1 MNLAQFIETYQ
12 DAITRAV
19 LRTYPPVY
27 TARNRDE
34 WGFDLSRLRR
44 RPLGA
49 QGDAIRAVAVS
60 LGRHRG
66 TNLVGE
72 MGTGKTT
79 IAAAA
84 AYLAGFKSVLVL
96 CPPHLVRKWQRE
108 IVATIPFSRTAIVT
122 NVSDLGG
129 LRRSEDSPLFV
140 VLSRE
145 RAKLSYRWLPAIVER
160 LAISNGKVVR
170 GGVGELLRHLCC
182 PACFAEIVDDERV
195 PLTLEDLARK
205 KRRCLEC
212 GGPLWQA
219 DRSGPRRF
227 PLADYVARRMPGFFD
242 LLIVDEQHEYK
253 ARGSAQ
259 GLAAGTLAEACSRT
273 LTLTGTLM
281 GGYAST
287 LFHLLWRFS
296 PAVREE
302 FTHSDESRWVARY
315 GIVERITKKGG
326 DDDAYEDGRV
336 SRRRG
341 YRTRIVEKPGV
352 SPAVLFHLIGNT
364 AFLRLTDVAADL
376 SEYCEEIRLIGLD
389 DGSDR
394 GQPSQC
400 AYYHQLADELHAA
413 VVRALAA
420 GSKRLLAAYLQSLLA
435 YPDACTKGETVLD
448 ARDGEVIAS
457 VPPLPEDRLYP
468 KEQALVD
475 LVREERRHGRRALV
489 FITHTASRDISPRLE
504 SVLRAAGYQV
514 ATLKSDTTSAD
525 RREEWVARAVKQGL
539 DVLLVHPR
547 LVQTGLDLVDFP
559 TIVWYEVE
567 YSVYTMRQASR
578 RSWRI
583 GQKQPVQVIYF
594 AYSGTLQ
601 AQALAL
607 VARKLKASL
616 AVEGEL
622 VEDGLAGHGDEGED
636 ILLALA
642 RSLTQQ
648 VEASEDS
655 LEGLFAEVRNA
666 EADLEAGLRPGDFAP
681 EAVGFERE
689 EAEVPGGPEPDL
701 DSGFDLPLFTA
712 PRTSVNG
719 NGHAPGGDGKA
730 EFELAGATQGQ
741 QLRLL

>member
-1 MNLAQFIETYQ
+1 VFETTERTFHDNQSPRLPPMNLAQFIETYQ
-12 DAITRAV
+12 DAITQAV

-34 WGFDLSRLRR
+34 WGLNLRRLRR

-60 LGRHRG
+60 LRRHRG

-79 IAAAA
+79 IGAAA
-84 AYLAGFKSVLVL
+84 AYLAGYTSVLVL

-108 IVATIPFSRTAIVT
+108 IVATVPLAKTAIVT
-122 NVSDLGG
+122 SISDLDR
-129 LRRSEDSPLFV
+129 LRRPEGAPLFV
-140 VLSRE
+140 IMSRE
-145 RAKLSYRWLPAIVER
+145 RAKPSYRWLPAVIER
-160 LAISNGKVVR
+160 LAVRDGRLVR
-170 GGVGELLRHLCC
+170 GEDSEPLRRLGC
-182 PACFAEIVDDERV
+182 PACFAEIADDEGV
-195 PLTLEDLARK
+195 PLSGEDMTRK
-205 KRRCLEC
+205 KRRCLDC

-227 PLADYVARRMPGFFD
+227 PLADCVARRMTRFFE

-259 GLAAGTLAEACSRT
+259 GLAAGTLAEACGRT

-296 PAVREE
+296 PAVRDE
-302 FTHSDESRWVARY
+302 FTYRDEPHWVARY

-341 YRTRIVEKPGV
+341 YRTRVVEKPGV

-364 AFLRLTDVAADL
+364 AFLRLADVAAGLPEYREEVSLIELDAG
-376 SEYCEEIRLIGLD
+376 SERD
-389 DGSDR
+389 K
-394 GQPSQC
+394 PSQSS
-400 AYYHQLADELHAA
+400 YYHQLADELHAA

-435 YPDACTKGETVLD
+435 YPDGCTKGETVLD
-448 ARDGEVIAS
+448 ARDGEVIAA
-457 VPPLPEDRLYP
+457 VPPLPEDHLYP

-475 LVREERRHGRRALV
+475 LVGEERRQGRRVLV
-489 FITHTASRDISPRLE
+489 YITHTASRDISPRLE
-504 SVLRAAGYQV
+504 SVLRDAAYRV
-514 ATLKSDTTSAD
+514 TTLKSDTISAD

-559 TIVWYEVE
+559 TIVWY
-567 YSVYTMRQASR
+567 
-578 RSWRI
+578 
-583 GQKQPVQVIYF
+583 G
-594 AYSGTLQ
+594 
-601 AQALAL
+601 
-607 VARKLKASL
+607 
-616 AVEGEL
+616 
-622 VEDGLAGHGDEGED
+622 
-636 ILLALA
+636 
-642 RSLTQQ
+642 
-648 VEASEDS
+648 
-655 LEGLFAEVRNA
+655 
-666 EADLEAGLRPGDFAP
+666 
-681 EAVGFERE
+681 
-689 EAEVPGGPEPDL
+689 
-701 DSGFDLPLFTA
+701 A
-712 PRTSVNG
+712 PR
-719 NGHAPGGDGKA
+719 HAA
-730 EFELAGATQGQ
+730 
-741 QLRLL
+741 

>member
-1 MNLAQFIETYQ
+1 MNLAEFIETYQ

-19 LRTYPPVY
+19 LRTYPPIY
-27 TARNRDE
+27 TARNRND
-34 WGFDLSRLRR
+34 WAFDLRRLRR

-60 LGRHRG
+60 LLRHRG

-108 IVATIPFSRTAIVT
+108 IVATVPFARTAIVT
-122 NVSDLGG
+122 RVSDLGR
-129 LRRSEDSPLFV
+129 LRRSEDAPLFV
-140 VLSRE
+140 ILSRE
-145 RAKLSYRWLPAIVER
+145 RAKLSYRWLPAVARRIAVSEGA
-160 LAISNGKVVR
+160 LVCSED
-170 GGVGELLRHLCC
+170 GEPMRRTCC
-182 PACFAEIVDDERV
+182 PACFAETVDDEGV
-195 PLTLEDLARK
+195 PLTLDELTRK
-205 KRRCLEC
+205 KRRCLQC
-212 GGPLWQA
+212 GSPLWQA

-259 GLAAGTLAEACSRT
+259 GLAAGTLAEACDST

-281 GGYAST
+281 GGYSST

-302 FTHSDESRWVARY
+302 FTYRDEPRWVARY
-315 GIVERITKKGG
+315 GIVERITRKGG

-341 YRTRIVEKPGV
+341 YRTRLVEKPGV

-364 AFLRLTDVAADL
+364 AFLRLADVAAGL
-376 SEYCEEIRLIGLD
+376 PEYREEVRLIALD
-389 DGSDR
+389 GGANR
-394 GQPSQC
+394 NEPSQS
-400 AYYHQLADELHAA
+400 AHYRLLADELHAA

-420 GSKRLLAAYLQSLLA
+420 GSKRLLAAYLQCLLA
-435 YPDACTKGETVLD
+435 YPDSCTNGETVLD
-448 ARDGEVIAS
+448 ARDGEVIAA
-457 VPPLPEDRLYP
+457 VPPLPEERLYP

-475 LVREERRHGRRALV
+475 LMREERRQGRRVLV
-489 FITHTASRDISPRLE
+489 YITHTASRDISPRLE
-504 SVLRAAGYQV
+504 RVLTDAGYRV
-514 ATLKSDTTSAD
+514 ATLKSDTVPAD
-525 RREEWVARAVKQGL
+525 RREDWVARAVKQGL
-539 DVLLVHPR
+539 DVLLVHPK

-583 GQKQPVQVIYF
+583 GQRLPVRVIYF
-594 AYSGTLQ
+594 AYTGTLQ

-607 VARKLKASL
+607 VAKKLKSSL

-622 VEDGLAGHGDEGED
+622 VEEGLASHGDEGD
-636 ILLALA
+636 DLLLSLA
-642 RSLTQQ
+642 RSLTER
-648 VEASEDS
+648 VDSNVGS
-655 LEGLFAEVRNA
+655 LEALFAGVRQTEGEIETA
-666 EADLEAGLRPGDFAP
+666 LRPDDIAP
-681 EAVGFERE
+681 EVEPVDDR
-689 EAEVPGGPEPDL
+689 PKLMLPREPDA
-701 DSGFDLPLFTA
+701 A
-712 PRTSVNG
+712 PVVVGVNK
-719 NGHAPGGDGKA
+719 NARDG
-730 EFELAGATQGQ
+730 E